1 MKARRVEGRFNR
13 EREEEAG
20 RVRWRRQVTSRNSE
34 QMNLRNTPSR
44 VRMYWH
50 GVGEIAQW

>member
-13 EREEEAG
+13 ERKEEAG
-20 RVRWRRQVTSRNSE
+20 RVGWRRQVTRRNSE
-34 QMNLRNTPSR
+34 QMNMPSR

-50 GVGEIAQW
+50 GTGEIAQ